1 MAKRGRRVNIGAA
14 LGSVADRIDAWK
26 AQRDVLAAEVNALA
40 KAAQAMMTT
49 LVEGKTDETNRFLA
63 SARAPRNKGGRLKGY
78 KMSAATKAKLRA
90 AWKKRK
96 AAAKATKTGVKAF
109 LKGKPKKKGADSGSP
124 VGNG

>member
-1 MAKRGRRVNIGAA
+1 VNIGAA